1 MGSYSMLPWFFPRH
15 IFSDGQE
22 AFAFAS
28 QVKGFFMDMGK
39 ENKIYK

>member
-1 MGSYSMLPWFFPRH
+1 MLPWFFPRH

-28 QVKGFFMDMGK
+28 QVKSYFTEMGK
-39 ENKIYK
+39 